1 MGNIYIV
8 SAKRTPQGAFLG
20 SLVKHS
26 AVDLA
31 MVAGRAALE
40 KVDADK
46 IDQVIVGNVL
56 SAGLGMNIARQIGV
70 GLGVPIDRIAYSVN
84 MMCASGMQAI
94 ILAVQTIRAG
104 DAETIL
110 CGGTESMSRAP
121 FVLDRARSGY
131 KLGDGKLIDVILK
144 DGLTDSF
151 SNTHM
156 GLTAET
162 LAEEFGISRTRQDEF
177 AAQSQQKYGKAF
189 EANAFADEIVVM
201 EELDHDE
208 HPRAGTTVE
217 TLAKLKAVFKR
228 DGTVTAGNASGINDG
243 ASMLVVC
250 SEKAMQENGWFPLAV
265 ISGCASV
272 GCEPARMGLGP
283 VHATEKLC
291 EKYGMDVN
299 DFDAIELNEAFA
311 SQSIACIEKLGLD
324 VSKVNPNGGAIALG
338 HPIGASGARI
348 VTHLAN
354 RIARGEITNGLA
366 TLCVGGGMGSAMAI
380 EAVS

>member
-1 MGNIYIV
+1 MEKIYIV

-20 SLVKHS
+20 SLAKRS

-40 KVDADK
+40 KVDVDK
-46 IDQVIVGNVL
+46 IDQVIIGNVL

-94 ILAVQTIRAG
+94 SLAVQAIRAG

-121 FVLDRARSGY
+121 FLLDRARGGY
-131 KLGDGKLIDVILK
+131 KLGDGKLIDVVLK

-156 GLTAET
+156 GLTAEM
-162 LAEEFGISRTRQDEF
+162 LAEEFKISRTRQDEF
-177 AAQSQQKYGKAF
+177 AAQSQQKYTKAY
-189 EANAFADEIVVM
+189 EASAFVDEIVVM
-201 EELDHDE
+201 AELDHDE
-208 HPRAGTTVE
+208 HPRAGTT
-217 TLAKLKAVFKR
+217 AQKLSKLNAVFKC
-228 DGTVTAGNASGINDG
+228 DGTVTAGNASGMNDG

-250 SEKAMQENGWFPLAV
+250 SEKALKQNGWSPLAV

-272 GCEPARMGLGP
+272 GCEPDRMGLGP

-291 EKYGMDVN
+291 KKYGMNVT

-311 SQSIACIEKLGLD
+311 SQTIACIEKLGLD
-324 VSKVNPNGGAIALG
+324 ISKVNPNGGAIALG

-354 RIARGEITNGLA
+354 RIARGEINNGLA
-366 TLCVGGGMGSAMAI
+366 TLCVGGGMGSAV
-380 EAVS
+380 AVESVS